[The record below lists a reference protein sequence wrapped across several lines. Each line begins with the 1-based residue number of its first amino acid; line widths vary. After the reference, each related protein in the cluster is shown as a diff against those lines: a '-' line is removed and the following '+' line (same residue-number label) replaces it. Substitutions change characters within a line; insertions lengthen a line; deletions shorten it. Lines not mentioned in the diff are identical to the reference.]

1 MADCRDKVF
10 KFPRRKTVFVASR
23 YLEKPNSLHRST
35 SCAKGKSSSG
45 QYSSLS
51 AKRQSSPKSG
61 INASNAHLIIDDS
74 VASAIHSHDDIGQSS
89 STEHS
94 SGVRKESTIS
104 SDSLP
109 LVNPLKLLK
118 ELDADSLSD
127 ISLAAF
133 GIWTLFQRC
142 ASFCIVNKIEYDY
155 VKISGMLD
163 RIKSTRE
170 EIIRLRKA
178 KCYWENWFQS
188 IKYLHNE
195 RNILSDL
202 IQMLNISES
211 NSQGKD
217 KQSDN
222 SLDNQNS
229 NKTEFLPQLEQIIV
243 QKFVPVLNRLTL
255 REVNLDGCENLS
267 HDLKELS
274 DIASLFYNISE
285 DDLNSFEQL
294 ADEIHQFADSL
305 QNIIYP
311 RYITQ
316 YKQFMQCIQTFILQT
331 SLKCEQIGRE
341 LIKKLCL

>member
-1 MADCRDKVF
+1 MADCRGNVF

-23 YLEKPNSLHRST
+23 YLEKPNTLHRST
-35 SCAKGKSSSG
+35 SCAKGKSNGG

-51 AKRQSSPKSG
+51 AKQQSSPKSG
-61 INASNAHLIIDDS
+61 INASNAQLIIDDS
-74 VASAIHSHDDIGQSS
+74 VASAIHSHDDIGRSS

-94 SGVRKESTIS
+94 SGVHKASTIS

-109 LVNPLKLLK
+109 LVDPVKSLK
-118 ELDADSLSD
+118 ELDVDSLSD

-133 GIWTLFQRC
+133 GTWILFQRC
-142 ASFCIVNKIEYDY
+142 ASFYILNKIEYDY
-155 VKISGMLD
+155 AKITDMLN
-163 RIKSTRE
+163 RIKSTRK

-178 KCYWENWFQS
+178 KCCWENWFQS
-188 IKYLHNE
+188 VRYLHNE

-211 NSQGKD
+211 NSQEKD

-229 NKTEFLPQLEQIIV
+229 NQTELLPQLEQIIV

-255 REVNLDGCENLS
+255 KEVNLDGCENLS
-267 HDLKELS
+267 HDLQELS

-294 ADEIHQFADSL
+294 ADEVHQFANSL
-305 QNIIYP
+305 ENIIYP

-331 SLKCEQIGRE
+331 SLKCEQFGRE